1 MDSPQYNPN
10 DATWLKRALEYNY
23 DTAYHWFLTGLMDD
37 DTDWALYQFYWR
49 NSAPRFS
56 SVAERYELKV

>member
-10 DATWLKRALEYNY
+10 DATWLKRAMSEPY
-23 DTAYHWFLTGLMDD
+23 DVAHYWWLSGYID